1 MNLGKAELLAWLNRI
16 VET

>member
-1 MNLGKAELLAWLNRI
+1 MVQNRI